1 MKAKKQTQIQRIRR
15 LENLL
20 VQVLMKITEL
30 NNKITELQIKEN
42 EGSETND

>member
-30 NNKITELQIKEN
+30 NNKIAEIEIREN
-42 EGSETND
+42 EKKTND

>member
-30 NNKITELQIKEN
+30 NNKIAEIEITEN
-42 EGSETND
+42 EKQTND

>member
-15 LENLL
+15 LENLT
-20 VQVLMKITEL
+20 VQILLKITEL

-42 EGSETND
+42 EGSETKD

>member
-30 NNKITELQIKEN
+30 NNKIAEIEIREN
-42 EGSETND
+42 EKQTND

>member
-30 NNKITELQIKEN
+30 NNKIAEIEIREN
-42 EGSETND
+42 EK

>member
-30 NNKITELQIKEN
+30 NNKITEIEIREN
-42 EGSETND
+42 EKQTND